1 MSLHLQPRSVA
12 RELALLSL
20 SQISNNVEK
29 LQEQDLNRLIIAAV
43 RTLVAEVQENL
54 EKASDEVN
62 RGHERLLSS
71 EIKAST
77 IESAKAM
84 VSEAMY
90 HTESAINRLSTVLEL
105 PETIH
110 LASHHEVR
118 AYALEII
125 GTVNRR
131 NDQIKET
138 IENALVD
145 WKYNRLPRVDR
156 DILRIAVAEIL
167 YIPQTPQKSAID
179 ESVKLAKRYSDSEG
193 YRFIN
198 GVLRRVIDKLTDK
211 VSKEAVKINE

>member
-84 VSEAMY
+84 VSEAMS
-90 HTESAINRLSTVLEL
+90 HTESATSF
-105 PETIH
+105 
-110 LASHHEVR
+110 S
-118 AYALEII
+118 
-125 GTVNRR
+125 
-131 NDQIKET
+131 
-138 IENALVD
+138 
-145 WKYNRLPRVDR
+145 
-156 DILRIAVAEIL
+156 
-167 YIPQTPQKSAID
+167 IPYKANI
-179 ESVKLAKRYSDSEG
+179 V
-193 YRFIN
+193 
-198 GVLRRVIDKLTDK
+198 
-211 VSKEAVKINE
+211 